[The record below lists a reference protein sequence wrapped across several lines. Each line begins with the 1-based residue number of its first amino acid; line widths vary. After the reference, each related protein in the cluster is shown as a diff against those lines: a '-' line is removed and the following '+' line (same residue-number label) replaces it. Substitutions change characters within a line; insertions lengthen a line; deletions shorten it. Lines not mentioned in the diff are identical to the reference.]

1 MKTASLL
8 LTSALLAWAGNAF
21 ADELRVNDFTIS
33 LGETKNIS
41 VELTATDKSY
51 IAFEFYM
58 TLPEGISITL
68 DKDGYPDVTL
78 NSARSSGHSLEVAK
92 NADGSY
98 HFLCYSSKNKAF
110 VGTNGEILSMT
121 VKADETAKEGT
132 LQGSVFNL
140 KMYNNLLMDS
150 RILRR

>member
-1 MKTASLL
+1 MKTISSFLTVAL
-8 LTSALLAWAGNAF
+8 LTWAGNVF
-21 ADELRVNDFTIS
+21 ADELRVNDFTIAP
-33 LGETKNIS
+33 GETKNIS

-51 IAFEFYM
+51 IAFDFYM

-98 HFLCYSSKNKAF
+98 HFLCYSSKKNDYIPLHYK
-110 VGTNGEILSMT
+110 VS
-121 VKADETAKEGT
+121 
-132 LQGSVFNL
+132 
-140 KMYNNLLMDS
+140 
-150 RILRR
+150 